1 MSGDSKLHL
10 VNWAKVCKPIQVG
23 ELGIRRLRS
32 FNFALL
38 GKWLWRSGLDTDM
51 LWRRVIEAIESGSY
65 EGDRAMEEGYRYVM
79 EEGYEGVF
87 TDRVKWFGNQE
98 VSAF

>member
-1 MSGDSKLHL
+1 MET
-10 VNWAKVCKPIQVG
+10 NA
-23 ELGIRRLRS
+23 
-32 FNFALL
+32 
-38 GKWLWRSGLDTDM
+38 
-51 LWRRVIEAIESGSY
+51 LWRRVIEAIESGGY
-65 EGDRAMEEGYRYVM
+65 EGERAMEEGYRYVM

>member
-38 GKWLWRSGLDTDM
+38 GKWLWRYGLDTNM
-51 LWRRVIEAIESGSY
+51 LWRRVIEAIESG
-65 EGDRAMEEGYRYVM
+65 
-79 EEGYEGVF
+79 GYEGVF

>member
-38 GKWLWRSGLDTDM
+38 GKWLWRYDLDTDM
-51 LWRRVIEAIESGSY
+51 LWRRVIEAIEPG
-65 EGDRAMEEGYRYVM
+65 
-79 EEGYEGVF
+79 GYEGVF

>member
-10 VNWAKVCKPIQVG
+10 VNWAKVCKPIQVR

-38 GKWLWRSGLDTDM
+38 GKWLWRYGLDTEM
-51 LWRRVIEAIESGSY
+51 LWRRVIEAI
-65 EGDRAMEEGYRYVM
+65 
-79 EEGYEGVF
+79 
-87 TDRVKWFGNQE
+87 RVRWL
-98 VSAF
+98 